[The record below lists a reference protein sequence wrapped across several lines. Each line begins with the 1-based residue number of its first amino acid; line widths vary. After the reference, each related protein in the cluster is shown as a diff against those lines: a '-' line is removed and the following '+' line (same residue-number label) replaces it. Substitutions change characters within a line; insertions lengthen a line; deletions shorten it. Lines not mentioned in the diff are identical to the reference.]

1 MGKEVAADIVV
12 GVVERG
18 VAELQILRVMVTS
31 CGALR
36 TNRPKLLSLICQCS
50 AAVQVKGRSKS
61 GILPGADCG
70 KGGFAVLTGFV
81 DQGHFNVPFE
91 VVVGLGLES

>member
-31 CGALR
+31 
-36 TNRPKLLSLICQCS
+36 
-50 AAVQVKGRSKS
+50 
-61 GILPGADCG
+61 
-70 KGGFAVLTGFV
+70 
-81 DQGHFNVPFE
+81 
-91 VVVGLGLES
+91 